1 MEGVRGA
8 RAKAGRAVG
17 LVSRRRLLRARKPN
31 KRARCQ
37 GCSGAQRSSRQ
48 DLGISSREGVD
59 EAEGSGVGEGR
70 WLWRCRGR
78 CEGHGRPLI
87 SVGSNLRSALPLSL
101 ASRPGLPPRLPELGL
116 SGSGSGSAG
125 PTAEPSTCL
134 SFFFL

>member
-17 LVSRRRLLRARKPN
+17 LVSRRRLLGARKPN

-37 GCSGAQRSSRQ
+37 GCSGEQRSSGQ
-48 DLGISSREGVD
+48 DLGISSRGGLD
-59 EAEGSGVGEGR
+59 EAEGSGLGDGR
-70 WLWRCRGR
+70 WLWHCRGR

-87 SVGSNLRSALPLSL
+87 SVRSNLRSARPLLL
-101 ASRPGLPPRLPELGL
+101 ASRMGLPLNFTELGL
-116 SGSGSGSAG
+116 SGSGSAG
-125 PTAEPSTCL
+125 PTAEPSTCP